1 MKRLMIVALA
11 IGLALGVSP
20 ALAQVSAD
28 RELLFLLDDEHQFL
42 NIAQGTDPASIY
54 GNGDLVY
61 GIMGPAD
68 SASLFLL
75 DDEHQFLNIARGTD
89 VASIYADGGLVETI
103 VAQSGEIVIDATAPF
118 VVDGGSRWW
127 EVRFPLADGVA
138 ALY

>member
-1 MKRLMIVALA
+1 MKKLMILALA
-11 IGLALGVSP
+11 IGLALGFNP

-42 NIAQGTDPASIY
+42 NIERGTDPASIY

-61 GIMGPAD
+61 GVMGPAD
-68 SASLFLL
+68 SALLFLL
-75 DDEHQFLNIARGTD
+75 DDERHGLNIDQGID

-103 VAQSGEIVIDATAPF
+103 VAQSGEIVIDATAP
-118 VVDGGSRWW
+118 VRMEEGNRWW
-127 EVRFPLADGVA
+127 EVRFPSDDGVA